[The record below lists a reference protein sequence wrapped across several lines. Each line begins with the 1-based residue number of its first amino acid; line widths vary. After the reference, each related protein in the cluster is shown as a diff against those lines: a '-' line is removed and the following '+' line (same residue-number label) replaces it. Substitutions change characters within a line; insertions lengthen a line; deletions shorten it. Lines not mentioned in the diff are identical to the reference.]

1 VALALVMGLAMPAAV
16 EAQGAPG
23 QMPPGGPR
31 GMGPGGP
38 GAQGGPGMGGPGG
51 GLRAVMQLDL
61 TDQQRTEIRQIMQE
75 QRQAGREL
83 QAQVRQTQQQLMT
96 AIYGGSQE
104 AGSAL
109 EIVTRLAELQ
119 KQVLEADVTVQQRV
133 AQLLT
138 DEQKQQLLKM
148 LNRAGPPPPPAQ

>member
-16 EAQGAPG
+16 EAQGASG

-75 QRQAGREL
+75 QRQAGQEL
-83 QAQVRQTQQQLMT
+83 QAQVRQTQQQLMA

-104 AGSAL
+104 SGSAA
-109 EIVTRLAELQ
+109 EIVARLAELQ